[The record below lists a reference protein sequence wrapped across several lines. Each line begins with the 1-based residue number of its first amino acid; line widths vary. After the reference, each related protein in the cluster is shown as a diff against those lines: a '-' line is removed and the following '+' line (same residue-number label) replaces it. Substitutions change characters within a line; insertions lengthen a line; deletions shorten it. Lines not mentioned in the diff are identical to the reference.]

1 MKGVGGWWAAG
12 VEPLPPTPPV
22 LHVLTLTRLDLTRD
36 YNDDVI
42 GRSIYKERGDNDDET
57 YMYVRFAVRQRLF
70 EWLVLLIRP
79 LLVGLDWPTARSV
92 LLSHPSLPI
101 EGEAVSAWF
110 DRAWWADWPRLE
122 MGLSLLGFVRALA
135 WWADV
140 PRLAEGLS
148 VGAI

>member
-22 LHVLTLTRLDLTRD
+22 LRVLTLTRLDLTRD

-42 GRSIYKERGDNDDET
+42 GRSIFKERGDNDDDT
-57 YMYVRFAVRQRLF
+57 YMYVLFAVRQILF

-92 LLSHPSLPI
+92 FLC
-101 EGEAVSAWF
+101 EGS
-110 DRAWWADWPRLE
+110 WPRTSP
-122 MGLSLLGFVRALA
+122 MARLSWCA
-135 WWADV
+135 
-140 PRLAEGLS
+140 
-148 VGAI
+148 GAA